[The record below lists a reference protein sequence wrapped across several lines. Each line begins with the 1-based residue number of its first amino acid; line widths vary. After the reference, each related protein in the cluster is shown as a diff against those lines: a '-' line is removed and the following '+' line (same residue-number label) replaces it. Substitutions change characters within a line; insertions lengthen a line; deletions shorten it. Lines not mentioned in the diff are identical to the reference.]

1 MRRTRPE
8 TEATIARELQEE
20 VSEYDYHPW
29 FEWGV
34 AGFKVTKKGVHVYTM
49 RMYAPDA
56 FGAVRIELLDANN
69 KVLHSQ
75 LFSIFL

>member
-1 MRRTRPE
+1 M
-8 TEATIARELQEE
+8 
-20 VSEYDYHPW
+20 SKEYDYHPW
-29 FEWGV
+29 FE
-34 AGFKVTKKGVHVYTM
+34 ANITGFKVTDSKGKHIYTM
-49 RMYAPDA
+49 RMYAPDR